1 VCALK
6 LRDAKSRSQA
16 SDRRAAHQAF
26 RFALRATFGAVENNS
41 PDIKIV
47 R

>member
-1 VCALK
+1 V
-6 LRDAKSRSQA
+6 LRRRGGNG
-16 SDRRAAHQAF
+16 DRRAAHRAF